1 MKKLIVG
8 NWKMN
13 PENLAKAQN
22 LFNVILSRV
31 KREKKIFQNSEIIIC
46 PPFIFLPILLDRN
59 KNSLLKMGAQ
69 NCFWEEK
76 GAFTGEIS
84 PKALESLG
92 VKYVILGHSERRR
105 ILGETD
111 EMINKKLKGV
121 LKAKL
126 QPILCIGETEKEK
139 KSGKTS
145 FILKNQL
152 KKGLNEILKKSQLLK
167 IIIAYEPV
175 WAIGTGTPCSPKD
188 AKKNLIFLKKYFP
201 QNKILYGGSV
211 NSENSNNYLKVGF
224 DGLLVG
230 GASLNDDEFWNIV
243 KKAQMC

>member
-59 KNSLLKMGAQ
+59 KNSLLKIGAQ

-92 VKYVILGHSERRR
+92 VKYIILGHSERRR

-111 EMINKKLKGV
+111 EMINKKLRAA
-121 LKAKL
+121 LKNNL
-126 QPILCIGETEKEK
+126 QPILCIGEREKEK
-139 KSGKTS
+139 KSGKTN

-167 IIIAYEPV
+167 IIIAYEPA

-188 AKKNLIFLKKYFP
+188 AKKILIFLKKYFP

-211 NSENSNNYLKVGF
+211 NSENSNNYLKLGF

-230 GASLNDDEFWNIV
+230 GASLNKDEFWNIV

>member
-13 PENLAKAQN
+13 PENLEKAQN
-22 LFNVILSRV
+22 LFNAILSKV
-31 KREKKIFQNSEIIIC
+31 KREKKVVQSSKIIIC
-46 PPFIFLPILLDRN
+46 PPFIFLPILLNKN
-59 KNSLLKMGAQ
+59 KNSLLKIGAQ

-76 GAFTGEIS
+76 GAFTGEVS
-84 PKALESLG
+84 LKALENLG
-92 VKYVILGHSERRR
+92 VEYVILGHSERRR
-105 ILGETD
+105 ILWETD
-111 EMINKKLKGV
+111 EMINKKLKAT
-121 LKAKL
+121 LKTKL
-126 QPILCIGETEKEK
+126 KPILCIGETEKEK
-139 KSGKTS
+139 KSGKTN

-167 IIIAYEPV
+167 IIIAYEPT
-175 WAIGTGTPCSPKD
+175 WAIGTGMPCSPKD
-188 AKKNLIFLKKYFP
+188 AKKILIFLKKYFP

-230 GASLNDDEFWNIV
+230 GASLNEDEFWNII